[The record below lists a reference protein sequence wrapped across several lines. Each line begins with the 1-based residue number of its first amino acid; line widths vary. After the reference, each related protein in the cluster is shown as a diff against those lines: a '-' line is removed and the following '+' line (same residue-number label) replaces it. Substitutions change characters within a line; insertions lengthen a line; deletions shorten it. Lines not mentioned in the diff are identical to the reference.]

1 MLTGFINQIQ
11 TTFRLLRDP
20 RVPLWQKAIP
30 VLAVLYV
37 ISPFDFIPDIIPG
50 LGQLDDIGVV
60 LAAMRLFETMAP
72 ETIVNE
78 HKRNVVRG
86 QTKR

>member
-1 MLTGFINQIQ
+1 MFQGFLNQIQ

-20 RVPLWQKAIP
+20 RVPVWQKAIP

-37 ISPFDFIPDIIPG
+37 ISPFDFVPDLVPG
-50 LGQLDDIGVV
+50 LGQLDDIGII

-72 ETIVNE
+72 EKIVNE
-78 HKRNVVRG
+78 HKRQVVRG
-86 QTKR
+86 QAKR